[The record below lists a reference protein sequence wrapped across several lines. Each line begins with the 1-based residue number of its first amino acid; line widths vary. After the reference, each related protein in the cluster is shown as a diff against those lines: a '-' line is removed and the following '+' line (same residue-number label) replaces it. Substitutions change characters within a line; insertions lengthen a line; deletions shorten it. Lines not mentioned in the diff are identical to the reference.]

1 MHELGVV
8 FHIIDSVEEIAK
20 ENDVEHVTKVV
31 LEVGE
36 VSAIINDYLEDCR
49 NWAVK
54 KHPIMVD
61 CALEIRDIPAVTYC
75 EDCKQTYET
84 VRYGKTCPHCGSGHT
99 FLLQGNE
106 ANIKEI
112 EVE

>member
-36 VSAIINDYLEDCR
+36 VSAIINDYLEDCW

-54 KHPIMVD
+54 RTEVLHD
-61 CALEIRDIPAVTYC
+61 ARLDITQIDAVTVC
-75 EDCKQTYET
+75 HSC
-84 VRYGKTCPHCGSGHT
+84 GKTYPTVAHGKICPRCQSPDT
-99 FLLQGNE
+99 VLLRGNE
-106 ANIKEI
+106 IEI
-112 EVE
+112 DTVEGV